1 MSIVEKAR
9 GAGQAIVKV
18 CPPAAYLLIPPMR
31 LADRLQGGTLHQHM
45 EENIEL
51 YLTEEQRADAAA
63 MRRTRRDM
71 WYCAIRY
78 LCAFNEYFMFR
89 FPRLNHRGRAQF
101 VTELQKEEAYQ
112 QVGTPETWDT
122 LQNKWRC
129 YQRFRPYYRRDAI
142 LAGAGLEAET
152 FYAFLDKH
160 PRFIAKPLND
170 ACGHGVFLCD
180 AGSDGRSRQEL
191 LDWFRG
197 QDVIL
202 EELIDQC
209 ADMARLHPGS
219 VNTVRC
225 ATFYKDG
232 RVDILFTF
240 LRMGRSGS
248 LVDNAGAGGYVASV
262 DVDTGILTTP
272 GVTESLQTAI
282 IHPDTGVQIIGWQ
295 VPRWEEMKALAREMS
310 LTFPE
315 QPYISWDFALT
326 DQGWVC
332 VEGNH
337 AGQFVCPQFTT
348 QHGIRDRL
356 RPYFD
361 L

>member
-31 LADRLQGGTLHQHM
+31 LADTLQGGTLHQHM
-45 EENIEL
+45 RENIDIFC
-51 YLTEEQRADAAA
+51 TPEQKADSAY
-63 MRRTRRDM
+63 MRWLRRDM

-89 FPRLNHRGRAQF
+89 FPRLNHRGRSQF
-101 VTELQKEEAYQ
+101 VTELQKVDAYQ
-112 QVGTPETWDT
+112 QVGTPETWRT
-122 LQNKWRC
+122 LQNKWEC
-129 YQRFRPYYRRDAI
+129 YLKFQKYYHRDAI

-152 FYAFLDKH
+152 FFSFLDKH
-160 PRFIAKPLND
+160 ARFIAKPLND
-170 ACGHGVFLCD
+170 ACGNGVFLFD
-180 AGSDGRSRQEL
+180 AAADGRSREEL
-191 LDWFRG
+191 LAWFRG

-202 EELIDQC
+202 EQPIVQC

-232 RVDILFTF
+232 HVDILFTF
-240 LRMGRSGS
+240 LRMGRGGS
-248 LVDNAGAGGYVASV
+248 VVDNAGAGGFVASV
-262 DVDTGILTTP
+262 DPDTGILTTP
-272 GVTESLQTAI
+272 GVTESLESVLV
-282 IHPDTGVQIIGWQ
+282 HPDTGAQIIGWR

-310 LTFPE
+310 LAFTE

-326 DQGWVC
+326 DRGWVC